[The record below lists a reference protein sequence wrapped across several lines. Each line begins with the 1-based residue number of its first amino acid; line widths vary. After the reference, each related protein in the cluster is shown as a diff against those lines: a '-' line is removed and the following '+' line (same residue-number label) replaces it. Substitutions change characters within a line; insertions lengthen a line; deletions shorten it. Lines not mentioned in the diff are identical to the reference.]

1 MKIEKL
7 KRIYVLG
14 PEGTNSE
21 KAIINYLRK
30 NNLEIEVL
38 FTDTL
43 ENAAEKVIKDKES
56 AFLGCV
62 AYPNLHNLIF
72 PYLDILSIEE
82 VFLEET
88 YEMVLASNS
97 KDNIETI
104 ATHPAPAYLC
114 DSSLNKCFSTSN
126 ADAAQK
132 CLDNTV
138 DACITTTEAIK
149 NTDLLVLDNYGSF
162 PMGFTIH
169 MHKNI

>member
-1 MKIEKL
+1 MKIKKL

-14 PEGTNSE
+14 PKGTNSE
-21 KAIINYLRK
+21 KAISNYIRK
-30 NNLEIEVL
+30 NDLEMEVL

-43 ENAAEKVIKDKES
+43 ENAAEKVLKDKES

-72 PYLDILSIEE
+72 PYLDKLSIEE
-82 VFLEET
+82 VFLDDT
-88 YEMVLASNS
+88 YEMVLASKS
-97 KDNIETI
+97 KGKIETI

-114 DSSLNKCFSTSN
+114 DSSINKCFSTSN
-126 ADAAQK
+126 ADSAQK
-132 CLDNTV
+132 CLDNTA

-149 NTDLLVLDNYGSF
+149 NTDLVVLDSYGSF